1 MYYDKAKQNL
11 PTHTFESALDT
22 TNCRSASG
30 ISSISRGVYDC

>member
-22 TNCRSASG
+22 TNCWQLQIG
-30 ISSISRGVYDC
+30 IRYFFN